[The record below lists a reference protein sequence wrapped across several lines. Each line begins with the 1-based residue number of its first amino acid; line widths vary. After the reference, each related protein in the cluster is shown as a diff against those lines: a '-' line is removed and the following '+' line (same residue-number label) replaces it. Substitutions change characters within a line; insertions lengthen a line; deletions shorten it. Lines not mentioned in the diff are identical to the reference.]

1 MHSLRKIRRVTIERT
16 WEVIGTGGMHKCIPY
31 ERSLQIP
38 IPQIPSLSP
47 CVRRSKMVCA
57 QLFTILPKNNA
68 LPAPSFSRPGI
79 GKMQKF
85 LDYGV

>member
-1 MHSLRKIRRVTIERT
+1 RGQATRPTVFRTVSRSTSPQNSNFPNHISL
-16 WEVIGTGGMHKCIPY
+16 
-31 ERSLQIP
+31 P
-38 IPQIPSLSP
+38 ICAEAEKVS
-47 CVRRSKMVCA
+47 A